1 MSPFYVLL
9 AVYISHV
16 SSMEHFL
23 VVKKDLESTSLKNF
37 YFGIREDDPICPEEP
52 DYPESGTELDPCIDA
67 GEARKTRKVGFYLL
81 TEGKNYEIDE
91 ITTRT
96 LSDLNFTQNHG
107 QCKVNSDSP
116 VSEIFLDSYINYV
129 LYIKSV

>member
-1 MSPFYVLL
+1 MQGKL
-9 AVYISHV
+9 
-16 SSMEHFL
+16 EKL
-23 VVKKDLESTSLKNF
+23 VFICSLK
-37 YFGIREDDPICPEEP
+37 E
-52 DYPESGTELDPCIDA
+52 
-67 GEARKTRKVGFYLL
+67 
-81 TEGKNYEIDE
+81 KNYEIDE